1 MKLVQIQPDT
11 IVLGKPLPYAL
22 HTEDGSLLAKKGV
35 VIRSR
40 PELDLLH
47 EQRLIYIDQSATTLR
62 ATALR
67 LNALLN
73 QDVTLGEIADS
84 SMDDSTLQRHTDLA
98 NDSRIDWGSMQL
110 RTNWVL
116 RDASR
121 PDAMS
126 RLHQLHGELSSQAL
140 LHPDATLLALFH
152 LCATGTEFY
161 SATHAM
167 LVSTMC
173 MLAAR
178 NVLGWDQEHQQIVGK
193 AALTMNFA
201 MTEVQDQLARQIQR
215 PSNQQQEV
223 IDQHPEIS
231 VQLLQRLGVTD
242 SRWLDAVFH
251 HHSADPGPM
260 KARAMP
266 MQMARLIQRADVFSA
281 RLAPRAKRLGMAPN
295 SAMQAAY
302 FDEKREVD
310 EAGAALIKAVGI
322 YPPGSFVRLVNN
334 EVATVVKR
342 GVNTTTPKVAVL
354 INKLGIPTG
363 EPIIRY
369 TDLADY
375 RISASLPHAE
385 VKVHFDLDRLLS
397 LI

>member
-1 MKLVQIQPDT
+1 MKLVQIPPDA
-11 IVLGKPLPYAL
+11 IILGQPLPYTL
-22 HTEDGSLLAKKGV
+22 HTEDGSLLAKKGA
-35 VIRSR
+35 VISSR
-40 PELDLLH
+40 PELDMLH
-47 EQRLIYIDQSATTLR
+47 EQRLIYIEQPTTRR
-62 ATALR
+62 ATAAK

-73 QDVTLGEIADS
+73 QDVTLGEIAGSDL
-84 SMDDSTLQRHTDLA
+84 DNLTPQRHTDLA
-98 NDSRIDWGSMQL
+98 RDSRIDWESMQL

-116 RDASR
+116 RDSSR
-121 PDAMS
+121 PDALS
-126 RLHQLHGELSSQAL
+126 RLHQLHGELSSQVL

-178 NVLGWDQEHQQIVGK
+178 NVLGWDQEHQQILGK

-215 PSNQQQEV
+215 PSNQQKEV

-251 HHSADPGPM
+251 HHSAAPGSM
-260 KARAMP
+260 KAREMP
-266 MQMARLIQRADVFSA
+266 LQMARLIQRADIFSA
-281 RLAPRAKRLGMAPN
+281 RLAPRAKRLGMAPP

-302 FDEKREVD
+302 FDEKRQVD

-363 EPIIRY
+363 EPIIRH

-375 RISASLPHAE
+375 RISTSLPHAE
-385 VKVHFDLDRLLS
+385 VKVHYDLNRILL